1 MKVLVINGSPRAKG
15 NSDILCDEFIRGA
28 EEAGHQVEKISLREK
43 SISPC
48 KACYAC
54 FRTGPCVQKDDMA
67 EILKKAD
74 NADVFLLASPTYFLT
89 MSGQMKVMIDRLLPR
104 WQDLGGKEAYVIVTG
119 HDGKKGLERNAED
132 LVRILENLGD
142 RVLTNFHNTDSE
154 KGYYEN
160 LKDYFLRA
168 EKYHFFMKP
177 AVMMCGQNCLKN
189 YMLEHPFE
197 WDLQYHEKWYER
209 NAGEKPVME
218 ELRFFTKYHSM
229 ASAGM
234 TIEWIKEDMP
244 VSPEI
249 MAKRITNLRRIGLG
263 ELLKDTED
271 KEEHPYGTA

>member
-1 MKVLVINGSPRAKG
+1 MAINIKQIVA
-15 NSDILCDEFIRGA
+15 DAMLDLC
-28 EEAGHQVEKISLREK
+28 
-43 SISPC
+43 
-48 KACYAC
+48 
-54 FRTGPCVQKDDMA
+54 RTK
-67 EILKKAD
+67 
-74 NADVFLLASPTYFLT
+74 
-89 MSGQMKVMIDRLLPR
+89 
-104 WQDLGGKEAYVIVTG
+104 
-119 HDGKKGLERNAED
+119 
-132 LVRILENLGD
+132 
-142 RVLTNFHNTDSE
+142 FHNTDSE

-168 EKYHFFMKP
+168 EKYHFFLKP

-197 WDLQYHEKWYER
+197 WDLQYYEKWYER